1 MRKKII
7 IADDDRSILEV
18 LKVILDR
25 AGYKTETVLN
35 GKSLLNQLPAG
46 SDLILLDIRMS
57 GTDGLLIC
65 KHLKSLDA
73 TKHIPIIL
81 VSAVPELESR
91 AQEAG
96 ADGFL
101 EKPFNMRQLLHII
114 EKYTG
119 AQASEWNMIM

>member
-1 MRKKII
+1 MRKKIV

-25 AGYKTETVLN
+25 AGYKTETMLN
-35 GKSLLNQLPAG
+35 GKMLLNHAPVG

-57 GTDGLLIC
+57 GADGLIIC
-65 KHLKSLDA
+65 KHLKSQEA
-73 TKHIPIIL
+73 TKGIPVIM
-81 VSAVPELESR
+81 VSAVPELELR

-101 EKPFNMRQLLHII
+101 EKPFNMRQLLRVI

-119 AQASEWNMIM
+119 AKPENEL